1 MKFNLISIVLVLGVY
16 VFNSCTN
23 EANSD
28 LNDENK
34 DLIVDS
40 TSLDDKDLDTS
51 KNVSE
56 IKEYK
61 ENLVKIE
68 KKYGEQWGFCEC
80 VVANDSVNNA
90 IIALTDFEG
99 PKFDKLMVRSDF
111 ITKKCQ
117 AFLSMDGSKTPE
129 DRMIHERKV
138 KKCLKEAKK

>member
-1 MKFNLISIVLVLGVY
+1 MKFSLIYAFLLSVLMFY
-16 VFNSCTN
+16 SCNNGAN
-23 EANSD
+23 EQ
-28 LNDENK
+28 LNDETT

-40 TSLDDKDLDTS
+40 TSLDISNELDTS
-51 KNVSE
+51 KKISE

-80 VVANDSVNNA
+80 VIVNDSVNNA

-99 PKFDKLMVRSDF
+99 PKFEKLMVRSDF
-111 ITKKCQ
+111 VTKKCQ

-129 DRMIHERKV
+129 ERLQHERKV
-138 KKCLKEAKK
+138 KKCLKEAKN